1 MISQTCFLR
10 WICGGDCGVG
20 RTLVVDITVDFIGC
34 IFFSMGLILGWV
46 LVSCGRGCDF
56 ACGGGFWTRCGWW
69 VLLGRY
75 IVLMCCVEK

>member
-1 MISQTCFLR
+1 MVEIVVLVGHWWWILQWIS
-10 WICGGDCGVG
+10 
-20 RTLVVDITVDFIGC
+20 LVVF
-34 IFFSMGLILGWV
+34 FFSMGLILGWV